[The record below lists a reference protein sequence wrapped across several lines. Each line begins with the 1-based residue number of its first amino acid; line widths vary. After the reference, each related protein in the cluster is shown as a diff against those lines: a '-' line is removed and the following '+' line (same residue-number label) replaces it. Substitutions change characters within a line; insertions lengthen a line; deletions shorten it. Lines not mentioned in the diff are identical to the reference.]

1 MTTNDTGAN
10 STMAQHLLSE
20 IISGGIN
27 FILVDQ
33 TPLYTDGDADL
44 SKVVIEAIPEA
55 DLQVNP
61 ASSFDDA
68 ATIEVTTEHSLDV
81 SAETA
86 TIQETV
92 LQNQTNID
100 RFVLADETN
109 NPDLSQID
117 TYTIEA
123 GTTIYEFGHVA

>member
-1 MTTNDTGAN
+1 MATNDTGAN

-33 TPLYTDGDADL
+33 TPLYTDGDVDL
-44 SKVVIEAIPEA
+44 SKVVTEAIPET

-61 ASSFDDA
+61 ASGFDDA
-68 ATIEVTTEHSLDV
+68 AIIEVTAEHAIDV

-86 TIQETV
+86 TVQEAV
-92 LQNQTNID
+92 IQNQSDVD